1 MTGDRTPP
9 PAEWATCPTC
19 GGTYVAGF
27 DCVACREGNGVPKQ
41 RPVLRDGRQHGY
53 ESPSGLGRVLR
64 IVFVAWMG
72 LTAVS
77 LTFDW
82 ALYRLVARIVDSPS
96 SVSVEQI
103 ISNNDR
109 QALMGNIILGCTI
122 ATGVVFMTGG
132 WLVPIL
138 NFWRP
143 KQIIE
148 EIWRKVTPD
157 GESREVP
164 RLLHWWWG
172 LWIVTGIVYGIVV
185 YAAGDEITASGE
197 ALLFVALSTV
207 DLINAVLA
215 YRVVALL
222 TSRHERYTQS
232 IFDSLGQ

>member
-1 MTGDRTPP
+1 
-9 PAEWATCPTC
+9 
-19 GGTYVAGF
+19 
-27 DCVACREGNGVPKQ
+27 
-41 RPVLRDGRQHGY
+41 
-53 ESPSGLGRVLR
+53 
-64 IVFVAWMG
+64 VAWMG

-82 ALYRLVARIVDSPS
+82 ALYRLVARIADNPS

-109 QALMGNIILGCTI
+109 QVLMGNVILGCTI
-122 ATGVVFMTGG
+122 ATGVVFIVWMRRMYLNIRSFGMPTAYGVGWVTGG